1 MDQHD
6 IRRAIARLTPG
17 QALTLARQARAEL
30 ARRETP
36 RPAQPPER
44 TIKVAR
50 LSRRM

>member
-30 ARRETP
+30 SFPAPFP
-36 RPAQPPER
+36 RTFSTGAPLR
-44 TIKVAR
+44 NFLR
-50 LSRRM
+50 